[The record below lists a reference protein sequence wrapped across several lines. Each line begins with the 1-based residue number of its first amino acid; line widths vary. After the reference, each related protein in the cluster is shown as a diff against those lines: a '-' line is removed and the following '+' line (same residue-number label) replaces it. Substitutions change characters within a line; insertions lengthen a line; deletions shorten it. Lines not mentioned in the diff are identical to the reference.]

1 MTFVPLKLCQEIR
14 LWCDPSLM
22 IMRRPLKRHRV
33 AWYLDDAVNRMAWY
47 LDMRRH
53 SKLPAPAPNAADP
66 AGNYWS
72 YYKVTTLAG
81 RHCVWGLGRRV
92 WKAHCRRHREM
103 G

>member
-1 MTFVPLKLCQEIR
+1 
-14 LWCDPSLM
+14 M

-72 YYKVTTLAG
+72 YYLVLLQGEDARWHAAEARPKTT
-81 RHCVWGLGRRV
+81 
-92 WKAHCRRHREM
+92 KAI
-103 G
+103 GTIP